1 MGGDPK
7 NPASVIPLSKVLIVY
22 DNFFKRPDK
31 TDILV
36 HEVAHLAILDLTQK
50 ELLGFVKSS
59 GWTID
64 REKGIKRPPKVL
76 VLPDSSESASEDFAN
91 HVEIYHSNPERL
103 KKLNPKSFS
112 FIESIIKKMERQ

>member
-1 MGGDPK
+1 MQKVPPWLRKYKFSEIHRGSVGGDLK

-31 TDILV
+31 TDILI
-36 HEVAHLAILDLTQK
+36 HEVAHLAILDLTEK

-103 KKLNPKSFS
+103 
-112 FIESIIKKMERQ
+112 